1 MTETKQTPEEYV
13 TNAIIPPGAILEE
26 ELEARGLTQREL
38 ARQMGRPE
46 QTISEIIHGK
56 KAITGKTALQ
66 LEQVLGISADTWM
79 RLEAAYQLDLARR
92 AATTTTKR
100 VS

>member
-1 MTETKQTPEEYV
+1 MTELTQMTEYV
-13 TNAIIPPGAILEE
+13 TNAVIVPGAILEE

-46 QTISEIIHGK
+46 QTISEIVHGK

-66 LEQVLGISADTWM
+66 LEEVLGISAETWM
-79 RLEAAYQLDLARR
+79 RLEAAYQLDLARK
-92 AATTTTKR
+92 AAASSTKR
-100 VS
+100 AS